1 VALSDQAA
9 LAIENARL
17 VAAAQE
23 KAVLEERQRLARDLH
38 DSVTQ
43 AVYSIGLQA
52 QAATRLLAAGDA
64 ATTAVYLQEVQDAA
78 QEALEEMRL
87 LIFELRPSVL
97 DQAGLPMA
105 LQIRLEAVEGRSHL
119 ATQLVVE
126 GVNRLSATV
135 EQGLY
140 RIAQEALN
148 NTLKHA
154 HARRLTVVLQ
164 QTQSQVILA
173 ITDDGVG
180 FDPATASETGGLG
193 LRGIAERVAQLGG
206 QLTIQSGAGAGT
218 KLRVEITV

>member
-1 VALSDQAA
+1 MPLIVKAEVYGAITFYYREPQTFSDEEVRWAVALSDQAA

-126 GVNRLSATV
+126 GV
-135 EQGLY
+135 
-140 RIAQEALN
+140 
-148 NTLKHA
+148 
-154 HARRLTVVLQ
+154 
-164 QTQSQVILA
+164 
-173 ITDDGVG
+173 
-180 FDPATASETGGLG
+180 TGSL
-193 LRGIAERVAQLGG
+193 LPSSRGYTG
-206 QLTIQSGAGAGT
+206 SP
-218 KLRVEITV
+218 KKP